1 MRIINS
7 CIIFAIA
14 LILAGCGSQGAVVFE
29 PTPEPSDTSAL
40 PYTHPGGAFTVTIPR
55 QWTAYIQSTPI
66 LAATHFTPPGNNEP
80 MAGFAV
86 INLQDAPSLSE
97 FVTII
102 NSYQTEIRPDASQY
116 SEQDRQ
122 AMGDNIWRL
131 TGFRITT
138 GGSSQQVNTFIE
150 LSGTFVSVIEVTMPD
165 DPALFAELE
174 TAINTFKVNNE
185 AALEPTTLNSLSFVR
200 REELDIIHVSTW
212 TTAQGVY
219 FITGEIANYGNQTI
233 GSIPIYAELQN
244 TDGTAIKTDTSTI
257 MGYGIPPGGFAPFS
271 LRFEEQLEEATNY
284 ELILGD
290 QNLDNNSIIYGSQNM
305 TWTDEIEFSEE
316 EHLLINGTLVN
327 TGTQIIRAPLVTV
340 TIFDSTQTV
349 IAAGYTLITD
359 ETLIPGRSIDF
370 HLRIPEMGGEAANYI
385 IDIQALPEG

>member
-1 MRIINS
+1 
-7 CIIFAIA
+7 
-14 LILAGCGSQGAVVFE
+14 
-29 PTPEPSDTSAL
+29 
-40 PYTHPGGAFTVTIPR
+40 
-55 QWTAYIQSTPI
+55 
-66 LAATHFTPPGNNEP
+66 
-80 MAGFAV
+80 
-86 INLQDAPSLSE
+86 
-97 FVTII
+97 
-102 NSYQTEIRPDASQY
+102 
-116 SEQDRQ
+116 
-122 AMGDNIWRL
+122 
-131 TGFRITT
+131 
-138 GGSSQQVNTFIE
+138 
-150 LSGTFVSVIEVTMPD
+150 MPD